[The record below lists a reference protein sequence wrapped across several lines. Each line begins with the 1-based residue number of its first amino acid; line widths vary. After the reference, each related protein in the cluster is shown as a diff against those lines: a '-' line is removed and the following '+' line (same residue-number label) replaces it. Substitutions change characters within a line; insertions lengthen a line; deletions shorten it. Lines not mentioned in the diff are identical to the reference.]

1 LDLARAIVSH
11 SNDGL
16 VVVEADGTLRYSSP
30 AADTML
36 GYPPG
41 TTVGNNAFDLVHP
54 DDQVGALE
62 GFASTM
68 GSSDSRPIPLL
79 VRLRRS
85 DGGWQQ
91 TEIIATNHLEDETVR
106 GLLLNIRDV
115 ERSMRTEEAL
125 RQSEA
130 QHRLIVELAREG
142 IWTVDA
148 AGKTTFANRAMA
160 EMLDT
165 TVTEMLESRIFDFMD
180 AEIRAA
186 ATDHLDR
193 FKTGVTEEHDVELT
207 TRTGRRGWTRMNMS
221 PISDHVGMFLGA
233 VALVTDI
240 TERRVLEQ
248 RLAADA
254 RQDALTGVANRTA
267 LFESLSARLATGRR
281 VAALYIDLDGFK
293 NVNDVF
299 GHAVGD
305 DVLRTVAARLSG
317 VVRAGDLVARVGGD
331 EFVVVSDAFEH
342 PGEAIALGWR
352 IRDALAR
359 RVSLSATHVDV
370 GASVGIAF
378 VSNADADSLLSE
390 ADQALYCAKRAGRGR
405 VELSNAGATS
415 SSAGWAL
422 SRVERT
428 PASPSPA

>member
-1 LDLARAIVSH
+1 
-11 SNDGL
+11 
-16 VVVEADGTLRYSSP
+16 
-30 AADTML
+30 ML

-79 VRLRRS
+79 VRLRRA

-186 ATDHLDR
+186 ATDHLES
-193 FKTGVTEEHDVELT
+193 FKTGITEEHDVELT
-207 TRTGRRGWTRMNMS
+207 TRSGRRVWTRMNMS
-221 PISDHVGMFLGA
+221 PITDHLGIFLGA
-233 VALVTDI
+233 VALVTDV

-248 RLAADA
+248 RLEADA

-305 DVLRTVAARLSG
+305 EVLRTVAARLAG

-331 EFVVVSDAFEH
+331 EFVVVSDSFEH

-359 RVSLSATHVDV
+359 RVSLSSTHVDV

-405 VELSNAGATS
+405 VELSDAGATT

-422 SRVERT
+422 SRVER
-428 PASPSPA
+428 SPA